1 MNEMNKLLW
10 ANFALS
16 TIGEWLK
23 RFCVMFVIIML
34 SGAWGSSVKED
45 LLKKDIEQ
53 SSLIQIGHKFYRVT
67 EVKQ

>member
-1 MNEMNKLLW
+1 MNKLLW
-10 ANFALS
+10 ANFALN
-16 TIGEWLK
+16 TVGEWIK

>member
-1 MNEMNKLLW
+1 MNKLLW
-10 ANFALS
+10 ANFALN
-16 TIGEWLK
+16 TVGEWIK

-53 SSLIQIGHKFYRVT
+53 SSLIQIDHKFYQVT

>member
-1 MNEMNKLLW
+1 MNKLLW
-10 ANFALS
+10 ANFALN
-16 TIGEWLK
+16 TVGEWIK

-53 SSLIQIGHKFYRVT
+53 SGLIQIGHKFYQVT

>member
-1 MNEMNKLLW
+1 M
-10 ANFALS
+10 AL
-16 TIGEWLK
+16 ILGEWIK

-53 SSLIQIGHKFYRVT
+53 SSLIQIDHKFYQVT
-67 EVKQ
+67 EVKP

>member
-1 MNEMNKLLW
+1 MNKLLW
-10 ANFALS
+10 ANFALN
-16 TIGEWLK
+16 TVGEWIK

-45 LLKKDIEQ
+45 LLKKDIQQ
-53 SSLIQIGHKFYRVT
+53 SSLIQIDHKFYRVT

>member
-1 MNEMNKLLW
+1 MNKLLW
-10 ANFALS
+10 ASFALN
-16 TIGEWLK
+16 TAGEWIK

-53 SSLIQIGHKFYRVT
+53 SSLIQIDHKFY
-67 EVKQ
+67 

>member
-10 ANFALS
+10 ADFTLNA
-16 TIGEWLK
+16 IGEWVK

-67 EVKQ
+67 EVKP